1 MQPDIA
7 GVPAPALRFPL
18 GLVAAVVATLV
29 MDIVMAR
36 LPEGTTPPQV
46 AAGVLT
52 GSHPD
57 SAPRR
62 LASVVHYLAG
72 GLTGPL
78 FVWLLYAGEFAVD
91 APRLTTTLLTAGV
104 LLVLMLGF
112 FIGVVLPRSRLRS
125 DRRVPVARDW
135 ALSAVAYL
143 LVLVPVVHVG
153 TELL

>member
-7 GVPAPALRFPL
+7 AGPVPALRFPL
-18 GLVAAVVATLV
+18 GLLAAVLATLA

-36 LPEGTTPPQV
+36 LPEGATPPQV

-52 GSHPD
+52 ESHPD
-57 SAPRR
+57 AAPRR

-78 FVWLLYAGEFAVD
+78 FVWLLYAGEFAVG
-91 APRLTTTLLTAGV
+91 PGLTTTLLTAV
-104 LLVLMLGF
+104 LLFGLMVGF
-112 FIGVVLPRSRLRS
+112 FVGVVLPRSRLRS
-125 DRRVPVARDW
+125 GRRVPVARDW
-135 ALSAVAYL
+135 VLSASAYL
-143 LVLVPVVHVG
+143 VVLVPVVYLG